1 MSYWSTPTLDFNV
14 VLIELTITHYPFPN
28 YRIEA
33 ALQDTNTLDI
43 ITSAL
48 NEEDCVYELY
58 GRISTVMQS
67 HSSYEWRIIFCDN
80 GSTDNTWSLIKQLS
94 EDTGKVLGVRMS
106 KTFTLDSAF
115 TMGIDIA
122 NSDAVII
129 MASDLQDPPEV
140 IHEFLR
146 RYEEGYEQ
154 VVAKVVSRQEVP
166 FLRRHLA
173 NAFYLI
179 ANKVTNNM
187 IPRGVSDFR
196 LLSKSA
202 YQATQKM
209 RERNRFL
216 RGLIAWTGF
225 RTAIVEI
232 DRPARFAGD
241 SKYVKIPLGKTIRW
255 AVSAIL
261 SHTSSPLT
269 FIAVMGFI
277 LSAIS
282 VVATIIASSFWLF
295 SGVPFAGFGTI
306 LGVVLIGFS
315 LTMFAIGIIAQ
326 YIALIYEEVKGRPLY
341 LIAERTDN
349 TL

>member
-1 MSYWSTPTLDFNV
+1 MQSRS
-14 VLIELTITHYPFPN
+14 
-28 YRIEA
+28 
-33 ALQDTNTLDI
+33 LDI

-48 NEEDCVYELY
+48 NEEDCLPEFYA
-58 GRISTVMQS
+58 RIEKVMNA
-67 HSSYEWRIIFCDN
+67 HPDYEWRLIICDN
-80 GSTDNTWSLIKQLS
+80 GSDDSSWEIISNLAS
-94 EDTGKVLGVRMS
+94 DTSRVLGIRMS
-106 KTFTLDSAF
+106 RTFTLDSAF
-115 TMGIDIA
+115 TMGIDLAEA
-122 NSDAVII
+122 NALVI

-146 RYEEGYEQ
+146 KYEEGYEQ
-154 VVAKVVSRQEVP
+154 VVAKVVSRHDVP
-166 FLRRHLA
+166 FIRRRLA
-173 NAFYLI
+173 DAFYLI

-196 LLSKSA
+196 LLSKGA

-241 SKYVKIPLGKTIRW
+241 SKYVKISLRKTIRW
-255 AVSAIL
+255 AISAIL

-341 LIAERTDN
+341 LIAERTDG

>member
-1 MSYWSTPTLDFNV
+1 VQSRS
-14 VLIELTITHYPFPN
+14 
-28 YRIEA
+28 
-33 ALQDTNTLDI
+33 LDI

-48 NEEDCVYELY
+48 NEEDCLPEFYN
-58 GRISTVMQS
+58 RIEKVMS
-67 HSSYEWRIIFCDN
+67 AHPEYEWRLILCDN
-80 GSTDNTWSLIKQLS
+80 GSDDSSWKIISNLASNS
-94 EDTGKVLGVRMS
+94 SRVLGIRMS
-106 KTFTLDSAF
+106 RTFTLDSAF
-115 TMGIDIA
+115 TMGIDLA
-122 NSDAVII
+122 NADAAII

-146 RYEEGYEQ
+146 KYEEGYEQ
-154 VVAKVVSRQEVP
+154 VVARVVSRQHVP

-173 NAFYLI
+173 SAFYVI
-179 ANKVTNNM
+179 ANKSTNNM

-196 LLSKSA
+196 LLNKRA

-241 SKYVKIPLGKTIRW
+241 SKYVKISLRKTIRW
-255 AVSAIL
+255 ALSSIL
-261 SHTSSPLT
+261 SHTSAPLT
-269 FIAVMGFI
+269 FIAVMGFL
-277 LSAIS
+277 LSAVSVIATVIS
-282 VVATIIASSFWLF
+282 SLIWVI
-295 SGVPFAGFGTI
+295 SGVPFAGFGSI

-315 LTMFAIGIIAQ
+315 LTMFSIGIIAQ

-341 LIAERTDN
+341 LIAERTDE
-349 TL
+349 LS